1 MTRQYLIRAAKAN
14 QIGGPIMGLEPENQL
29 VRSASYELNKNID
42 FLEGA
47 REGLFPKSCT
57 DPHTV

>member
-1 MTRQYLIRAAKAN
+1 
-14 QIGGPIMGLEPENQL
+14 MGLEPEHQR
-29 VRSASYELNKNID
+29 VRSASYELDKNID

-47 REGLFPKSCT
+47 QEGLFPKLGT